1 MFFVKNLSAV
11 NLSALFFI
19 CLFPIGAVYASKPFI
34 GSDKESRFSQKEY
47 PLKKKDFNKEN
58 RFSGSRFQFKEW
70 DKHYS
75 KLGQKKVFSEKSQ
88 NQFNNKI
95 EKELSNFEMLEYR
108 ESNWN
113 DYFSKIRKEANI
125 EVDQNAQI
133 LSDRVTYT
141 LLLQDTQQ
149 FEEMAEKMDLRSIN
163 RFQFR
168 SNRPEGEIPVDS
180 VDGTNGN

>member
-1 MFFVKNLSAV
+1 MFFVKNLSAI
-11 NLSALFFI
+11 NLTALFLVCF
-19 CLFPIGAVYASKPFI
+19 FPIEGVFASKPFI
-34 GSDKESRFSQKEY
+34 GSNKESRFSQKQY

-75 KLGQKKVFSEKSQ
+75 KIGQKKIFSEKSQ
-88 NQFNNKI
+88 NQFNQKI
-95 EKELSNFEMLEYR
+95 EKELSNFEMLEYS
-108 ESNWN
+108 ESNLN
-113 DYFSKIRKEANI
+113 DYMSKIRKEANI
-125 EVDQNAQI
+125 DVDQNAQI

-149 FEEMAEKMDLRSIN
+149 FEEMAEKLDLRAIN